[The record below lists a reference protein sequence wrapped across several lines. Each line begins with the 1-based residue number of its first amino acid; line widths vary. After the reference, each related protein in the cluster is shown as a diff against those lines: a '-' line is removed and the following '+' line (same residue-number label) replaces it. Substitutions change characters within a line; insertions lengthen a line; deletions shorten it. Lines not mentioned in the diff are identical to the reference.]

1 MVRVLDTFI
10 FICNFL
16 IFFSSVANGS
26 KQTASKKDATLEKQL
41 EEANQLSIESQK
53 VNEKLL
59 IEIARIK
66 EERDT
71 LEKENK
77 SLQEKRKILEHEKD
91 NDRNAISALETKLSK
106 SNEILT
112 LKPKKLNPNQ
122 LRVMKQFIK
131 NFFFK
136 AFKYVFPETLRNQ
149 SYGIQRCYATINVKD
164 PVEQERYKKSIIKLL
179 NVETSQRRHDCI
191 RKLKS
196 QIPGKFSREK
206 GVSIIK
212 CTHLF

>member
-41 EEANQLSIESQK
+41 EEANQLSIEYQK

-71 LEKENK
+71 LEN
-77 SLQEKRKILEHEKD
+77 EK
-91 NDRNAISALETKLSK
+91 
-106 SNEILT
+106 
-112 LKPKKLNPNQ
+112 
-122 LRVMKQFIK
+122 
-131 NFFFK
+131 
-136 AFKYVFPETLRNQ
+136 
-149 SYGIQRCYATINVKD
+149 
-164 PVEQERYKKSIIKLL
+164 
-179 NVETSQRRHDCI
+179 
-191 RKLKS
+191 
-196 QIPGKFSREK
+196 
-206 GVSIIK
+206 
-212 CTHLF
+212 